1 MITVSGLCVAAY
13 HLLTTFPYPAMLPK
27 LIVTILLVAIVISLF
42 SALFFM
48 LKDSS
53 KSKRT
58 VRALTA
64 RVGLQVALIVFLLI
78 ATFMGWIRPHGIGG

>member
-1 MITVSGLCVAAY
+1 
-13 HLLTTFPYPAMLPK
+13 MLPK
-27 LIVTILLVAIVISLF
+27 LIVTVLLIGIVISLF

-48 LKDSS
+48 LKDTS

-64 RVGLQVALIVFLLI
+64 RVGLQVALIVFLLL
-78 ATFMGWIRPHGIGG
+78 ATMMGWIRPHGIGG

>member
-1 MITVSGLCVAAY
+1 
-13 HLLTTFPYPAMLPK
+13 MLPK
-27 LIVTILLVAIVISLF
+27 LIVTVLLVAIVISLF

-58 VRALTA
+58 VRALTM
-64 RVGLQVALIVFLLI
+64 RVGLQVALILFLLI
-78 ATFMGWIRPHGIGG
+78 ATTMGWIHPHGVGG